1 MVGEWL
7 PSSKI
12 QDSPAFKWAR
22 GVCRGLGKIQTHKP
36 SSGPGLANPQPG
48 FCSSQGFR
56 GWGGGRPGSRAV
68 LMGLLPPVT
77 PMMELKPNA
86 GSDRAWVWNTHADF
100 ADECPKQELLAI
112 RFLNAESKQA
122 RMCTERG
129 ALRGGLRSQGC
140 APPAPQAAVSFRW
153 HRRERHPVA
162 ESGTPS
168 PAVWC
173 RGGLASLCG
182 ACSSSAWQDGL
193 PRWEWGVCG
202 TLRDR
207 VLLAAQG
214 SLGRRLSLCRRTEI
228 QDKV

>member
-7 PSSKI
+7 PSSQI

-36 SSGPGLANPQPG
+36 LSGPGLANPQPG
-48 FCSSQGFR
+48 FCSSQGFS
-56 GWGGGRPGSRAV
+56 GWGGGRHGSRAV

-122 RMCTERG
+122 RMCTG

-140 APPAPQAAVSFRW
+140 APPAPRAAVSFRW
-153 HRRERHPVA
+153 CCRERHPVA
-162 ESGTPS
+162 GRLVPRRPRLSL
-168 PAVWC
+168 W
-173 RGGLASLCG
+173 GLLQC
-182 ACSSSAWQDGL
+182 SAWQDGL

-214 SLGRRLSLCRRTEI
+214 SLGRCLSLCRRTEI

>member
-129 ALRGGLRSQGC
+129 GPPGRPALTGLCPACPPGRGVLPLASSRA
-140 APPAPQAAVSFRW
+140 APC
-153 HRRERHPVA
+153 RREWHPVA
-162 ESGTPS
+162 GRL
-168 PAVWC
+168 V
-173 RGGLASLCG
+173 
-182 ACSSSAWQDGL
+182 
-193 PRWEWGVCG
+193 PR
-202 TLRDR
+202 RP
-207 VLLAAQG
+207 
-214 SLGRRLSLCRRTEI
+214 RLSLWGLL
-228 QDKV
+228 Q